1 MNYKFEIIGPEKI
14 DKFLRELQSL
24 EQDIEYPL
32 EDGKGNFI
40 IRHGKEY
47 SPFFTQQG
55 NKTRFVV
62 MKINSQLIGTAAG
75 MWKKISL
82 FDKNYNGLYIADLK
96 IRSGHRKKGIL
107 KILLWHLLSRW
118 AFTADYRGWDF
129 CYFCAMLKNGEGVDK
144 SFKGFNPAKLA
155 TPSALINIYM
165 VEPTILSALDIK
177 SLPKIDPEK
186 SVNLSP
192 MRNELILW
200 NDGKKD
206 IISSENQ
213 SIFRFGHLHPEIFF
227 NENSSNIKEAASI
240 IKTKKGLACFAIDDR
255 QGDIISW
262 LKSNGITTK
271 TKCKIFS
278 FSPFAPSIKH
288 SRNINISTGEI

>member
-1 MNYKFEIIGPEKI
+1 MNYEFEIIGPEKI

-107 KILLWHLLSRW
+107 KILLWYLLSRW

-129 CYFCAMLKNGEGVDK
+129 CFFC
-144 SFKGFNPAKLA
+144 
-155 TPSALINIYM
+155 
-165 VEPTILSALDIK
+165 
-177 SLPKIDPEK
+177 
-186 SVNLSP
+186 
-192 MRNELILW
+192 
-200 NDGKKD
+200 
-206 IISSENQ
+206 
-213 SIFRFGHLHPEIFF
+213 H
-227 NENSSNIKEAASI
+227 
-240 IKTKKGLACFAIDDR
+240 
-255 QGDIISW
+255 
-262 LKSNGITTK
+262 
-271 TKCKIFS
+271 
-278 FSPFAPSIKH
+278 
-288 SRNINISTGEI
+288 

>member
-1 MNYKFEIIGPEKI
+1 MNYDFEILAPEKI
-14 DKFLRELQSL
+14 EKYLDELQSL
-24 EQDIEYPL
+24 EKNIEYPL
-32 EDGKGNFI
+32 EDGQGNFI

-55 NKTRFVV
+55 YKTRFVA

-96 IRSGHRKKGIL
+96 IMPEHRKNNIL
-107 KILLWHLLSRW
+107 KNLLWHLLSRW
-118 AFTADYRGWDF
+118 AVIKDYRGWDF
-129 CYFCAMLKNGEGVDK
+129 CYFCAMLKNGEGVNK

-155 TPSALINIYM
+155 TQSALINIYM
-165 VEPTILSALDIK
+165 VEPNILSALSAK
-177 SLPKIDPEK
+177 SIPKINPEK
-186 SVNLSP
+186 SINLSP
-192 MRNELILW
+192 MRNELVLW

-206 IISSENQ
+206 IISSSKQ
-213 SIFRFGHLHPEIFF
+213 SIFRFGHLHPTIFT
-227 NENSSNIKEAASI
+227 NKNYSNLKKTISI
-240 IKTKKGLACFAIDDR
+240 IKAKNGIACFAIDERRTDL
-255 QGDIISW
+255 INW
-262 LKSNGITTK
+262 LQSNGITTK

-278 FSPFAPSIKH
+278 FSPFAPSIKR